1 MTEQKPIPFDQLARH
16 GREYLKI
23 VFSKIVLV
31 LGYSMNPDLCLM
43 TVPFFFLE
51 VKPGYKIIANKGNA
65 ELMLLK

>member
-1 MTEQKPIPFDQLARH
+1 MTKQKPIPFDKLARH

-43 TVPFFFLE
+43 MVPFFFF
-51 VKPGYKIIANKGNA
+51 
-65 ELMLLK
+65 LK